1 MVFAC
6 DHCHYLFSLEK
17 EPEQCPDCGKYRVRP
32 ATEEEQREFDVRIAE
47 QNRENGCSSFLT
59 APILLRRETNGSAGG
74 GAPQKSFS
82 FKDRA
87 KRAANGKLSGA
98 KGCR

>member
-32 ATEEEQREFDVRIAE
+32 ATEEEQRENEINK
-47 QNRENGCSSFLT
+47 NRKEWHCLC
-59 APILLRRETNGSAGG
+59 RR
-74 GAPQKSFS
+74 K
-82 FKDRA
+82 
-87 KRAANGKLSGA
+87 
-98 KGCR
+98 